1 VNHQTGLFYVA
12 TREECGKY
20 FSKEEPFQE
29 GRYWFGGHTVASENA
44 WGALRALDPGTGQLR
59 WEFRHVSPPMAGIL
73 STADRLVLSGD
84 MEGNFMAFD
93 ARGGQNL
100 WHVQTGAAIVASPM
114 TYSVKG
120 KQYVTIASQSVLF
133 VFGLSE
139 VSSEPRRA
147 IAGSEAVQKKYKLIQ
162 NGLAG
167 TDRAQGGDVRNR
179 SLG

>member
-1 VNHQTGLFYVA
+1 VA

-59 WEFRHVSPPMAGIL
+59 WEFKHVSPPMAGIL
-73 STADRLVLSGD
+73 STAGSLVLSGD

-93 ARGGQNL
+93 ARKGQNL

-120 KQYVTIASQSVLF
+120 SNTSLSPLKVCSLYSVFPRSHQNL
-133 VFGLSE
+133 VARLLDQKPYRRNT
-139 VSSEPRRA
+139 SS
-147 IAGSEAVQKKYKLIQ
+147 Y
-162 NGLAG
+162 
-167 TDRAQGGDVRNR
+167 RAQRGDARKR